1 MKRSSYLVLIS
12 FAVLLLAPSIVQAE
26 ILAMLN
32 YKSKL
37 DNTIR
42 KEGIIVMDVDPNS
55 STYGQTLMDIPLP
68 HDLVAPCCSR
78 CGPPAAYACIMPVV
92 AVACSHLQIAS
103 GWKRASERSYQ

>member
-1 MKRSSYLVLIS
+1 MKRLSHLVSIS
-12 FAVLLLAPSIVQAE
+12 FAVLLLYPSLVQAE

-32 YKSKL
+32 YESKPQ
-37 DNTIR
+37 NTIR
-42 KEGIIVMDVDPNS
+42 KEGIVVIDVDPDS

-92 AVACSHLQIAS
+92 AVACSHVQIAS